1 MKIKNLWVGNVYRCL
16 GLDGRVLVINEPGER
31 IDGCILKQIED
42 NWFKNII
49 TGEMYS
55 THDNFGVNKV
65 DTSSLKPLSDYY
77 TPLLKIE
84 KKNKKIINSEVVYE
98 NVKTLKKI
106 NKKKFRR

>member
-1 MKIKNLWVGNVYRCL
+1 MKIKDLWVGNVYRCL
-16 GLDGRVLVINEPGER
+16 GMDGSVLVINEPGER
-31 IDGCILKQIED
+31 IDGCILKQIEG

-49 TGEMYS
+49 TGEVYS
-55 THDNFGVNKV
+55 TRDSFGVNKV
-65 DTSSLKPLSDYY
+65 DESSLKPLSDYY

-84 KKNKKIINSEVVYE
+84 KKDKKIINSKAVYE